1 MREKVSRAQE
11 ASASGSHRSHGAPAG
26 PSAVV
31 APHEKGRDADA
42 DAIRAT
48 VGQPAHRVRGWL
60 VAAPR

>member
-26 PSAVV
+26 PSAVA
-31 APHEKGRDADA
+31 APHDAGRDAGV
-42 DAIRAT
+42 IRAT

-60 VAAPR
+60 AAAPR

>member
-1 MREKVSRAQE
+1 MRDTVSRASE
-11 ASASGSHRSHGAPAG
+11 APASGPHRSHGAPAG

-31 APHEKGRDADA
+31 APRETRRDADV
-42 DAIRAT
+42 IRAT

>member
-1 MREKVSRAQE
+1 MRDTVSRASE
-11 ASASGSHRSHGAPAG
+11 ASASGSHRSHGAPAV

-31 APHEKGRDADA
+31 APHEADRDA

-60 VAAPR
+60 AAAPR

>member
-1 MREKVSRAQE
+1 MRDTVTRASE

-26 PSAVV
+26 PSVVV
-31 APHEKGRDADA
+31 APHAARRDADV
-42 DAIRAT
+42 IRAT